1 MLYVARYLPYLPA
14 DGSLTRTFHLVRAAS
29 EVASVSLVGASHDPM
44 NPRLD
49 LVQHFCEQIHLLDS
63 RLDSTPR
70 TLSRLAGVARKLESR
85 YPLARPLGYAASWA
99 RGQRQKRSVMRYLE
113 RSGTGVVADLLS
125 DGLYDLVVVEHS
137 ELAGMLVDV
146 VRAWGGRCVA
156 DLHRVMWLAHL
167 AESNAPSER
176 ALVRELEETERRIVA
191 SYTRVTVTSAAEAAR
206 LEPLV
211 PGTQVDVV
219 PNGVDIG
226 YFGAVRTMQGA
237 LEPAPTV
244 IFTGLLSFEPNV
256 DALRFFA
263 ADVWPLIR
271 QRRPGTRFLVV
282 GGGPVPTEVEVLAS
296 QPGIRLFVSVDD
308 VRPFLASS
316 TVAVAPLRI
325 GGGTR
330 VKVLEALAAGLPVV
344 STTLGAEGLDLT
356 PERDLLLAD
365 AADEFAR
372 SVLKLLDSRTQ
383 AQELA
388 AHGGDMVR
396 RLYSWDNIRAE
407 FGALLRQVLRAQA
420 SARGDGSSE
429 EPGRSR
435 GSASF

>member
-1 MLYVARYLPYLPA
+1 VLYVARYLPYLPA

-316 TVAVAPLRI
+316 TVAVAPVRI

>member
-1 MLYVARYLPYLPA
+1 VLYVARYLPYLPA